1 MRYVYELKDKE
12 HRNSINLQNY
22 EKGIIYSIKS
32 FFEDK
37 NILEEFNV
45 EKDSNIV
52 VKDRSFEFSFPG
64 CLPQGS
70 LQQM

>member
-12 HRNSINLQNY
+12 HRYSINLQNY
-22 EKGIIYSIKS
+22 KKDILYSIKK
-32 FFEDK
+32 FFEYK

-64 CLPQGS
+64 CLPQ
-70 LQQM
+70 